1 MRTAAIEAF
10 VRVVQD
16 GSIHKAASA
25 LGITQPTVNKAL
37 QHIEAELGVS
47 LLTRGAR
54 GITLTEPGKRF
65 HARALIILSELRK
78 SREDMRQLGGDMV
91 GAVAVNLAPAAVSGI
106 GPVAITKFQAKYP
119 RTKVY
124 VKESLPPYAL
134 DGLRDGST
142 DMTVV
147 PMNAGISRRE
157 FEVTRLLS
165 LPMVIVTKK
174 GSRFQSVTSLA
185 ELTDAK
191 WIRLGIHA
199 GPSIFLDR
207 AFQEHNLPAPGN
219 YLSCQSIAT
228 AASIVATDDYCV
240 MLPKNFLEDSGLS
253 QHMAEIPIAQT
264 LPTNNLVLIRR
275 NDRPPTRAAE
285 LFCDEIKAA
294 AADLVR
300 AQGTHNGTP

>member
-1 MRTAAIEAF
+1 
-10 VRVVQD
+10 
-16 GSIHKAASA
+16 
-25 LGITQPTVNKAL
+25 
-37 QHIEAELGVS
+37 
-47 LLTRGAR
+47 
-54 GITLTEPGKRF
+54 
-65 HARALIILSELRK
+65 
-78 SREDMRQLGGDMV
+78 
-91 GAVAVNLAPAAVSGI
+91 
-106 GPVAITKFQAKYP
+106 
-119 RTKVY
+119 
-124 VKESLPPYAL
+124 
-134 DGLRDGST
+134 
-142 DMTVV
+142 
-147 PMNAGISRRE
+147 
-157 FEVTRLLS
+157 
-165 LPMVIVTKK
+165 
-174 GSRFQSVTSLA
+174 LA
-185 ELTDAK
+185 ELTDVK
-191 WIRLGIHA
+191 WIRLGINA

-253 QHMAEIPIAQT
+253 QHMAEIPIAQA